1 MRSLF
6 NFHSLILGS
15 LFLLPI
21 LALIGFGLYFLWLQN
36 WLYYAIGAISACI
49 ALFFTL
55 TKWRSYQK
63 KPLIIKPIEISPNP
77 NWSDEALDAW
87 AELESFTKSYP
98 IKTDFVTNP
107 NKILKLTNEI
117 LLLVASHFNA
127 KSKYPILEF
136 PIPYLLKLISLV
148 CDDLQREV
156 LDKIPGSHA
165 IKIGDLLLAKEYYDK
180 GIKIKSVYNV
190 FNHLFNWPGAALGKA
205 RGLLM
210 DGGFSLIREELMQR
224 LLSAYISKLGYYAI
238 QLYSG
243 QITLD
248 DISPIEILSDI
259 TKKDVKKIQAYEQS
273 LEPLRILVLGQVSS
287 GKSTL
292 INKLFGEIRTAEGVL
307 PTTSKI
313 TPFKLERE
321 GLEVATILDSA
332 GYGGLEHEDAPA
344 ILKKAWE
351 EIDVVL
357 IVCNA
362 SHAAREEDAKQLQKL
377 RHEFQ
382 LHRKNRTLPVI
393 IAVACQIDKLRPFRE
408 WLPPYNIQ
416 DPQSIKAQSI
426 REVCEAIS
434 HDLTLPLDRIVP
446 VCLAPE
452 KPTYNLDDGLIPLI
466 HELLD
471 DAQRARYLRC
481 LVHKKDKSYWK
492 EWRKQVINTG
502 QFVIDKSDM
511 VLDLIIET
519 KKY

>member
-1 MRSLF
+1 MIIAL
-6 NFHSLILGS
+6 
-15 LFLLPI
+15 LFLTPVI
-21 LALIGFGLYFLWLQN
+21 ALLGFGFYFLWLQG
-36 WLYYAIGAISACI
+36 WLYYGIAVISANT
-49 ALFFTL
+49 ALFSLLMT
-55 TKWRSYQK
+55 WRSHTK
-63 KPLIIKPIEISPNP
+63 KPLVVKPIDLSPNP

-87 AELESFTKSYP
+87 AELENFTKNYP
-98 IKTDFVTNP
+98 IKTDVVTDP

-127 KSKYPILEF
+127 TSKYPILEF

-148 CDDLQREV
+148 CEDLQREV

-180 GIKIKSVYNV
+180 GLKIKSVYNV
-190 FNHLFNWPGAALGKA
+190 FNHFFNLPGAALSKA
-205 RGLLM
+205 RSLLV
-210 DGGFSLIREELMQR
+210 DKGFNLIREEVLQN
-224 LLSAYISKLGYYAI
+224 LLSAYIKKLGYYAI

-248 DISPIEILSDI
+248 DISPIEILSDV
-259 TKKDVKKIQAYEQS
+259 TKKDVKKIKAYEQS

-307 PTTSKI
+307 PTTSQI

-332 GYGGLEHEDAPA
+332 GYGGLEHEDAPEL
-344 ILKKAWE
+344 LKKAWS

-362 SHAAREEDAKQLQKL
+362 SHAAREADAKQLQKL

-393 IAVACQIDKLRPFRE
+393 IAVASQIDKLRPFRE

-434 HDLTLPLDRIVP
+434 HDLTLPLGRIVP

-481 LVHKKDKSYWK
+481 LVHQQDKSYWQ
-492 EWRKQVINTG
+492 EWRKQVKNTG
-502 QFVIDKSDM
+502 QFIIDISDK
-511 VLDLIIET
+511 IA
-519 KKY
+519 

>member
-1 MRSLF
+1 MRSVF
-6 NFHSLILGS
+6 NLHSLILGS

-21 LALIGFGLYFLWLQN
+21 IALIGFGLYFLWLQD
-36 WLYYAIGAISACI
+36 WLYYGIEVISANI
-49 ALFFTL
+49 ALFSLL
-55 TKWRSYQK
+55 TTYRNHQK
-63 KPLIIKPIEISPNP
+63 KPLAIKPIEISPNP
-77 NWSDEALDAW
+77 NWSDDGLDAW
-87 AELESFTKSYP
+87 SQLDTFAKNYP
-98 IKTDFVTNP
+98 AKTDLFTNP
-107 NKILKLTNEI
+107 DKIIKLTNDV
-117 LLLVASHFNA
+117 LLLVAKHFNS

-136 PIPYLLKLISLV
+136 PLPYLLKLICLI
-148 CDDLQREV
+148 CEDLQREV

-165 IKIGDLLLAKEYYDK
+165 VQVSDLLLTKEYYDK
-180 GIKIKSVYNV
+180 AKKVTKAKSIVSVGNW
-190 FNHLFNWPGAALGKA
+190 LFNWPGAALGKA

-210 DGGFSLIREELMQR
+210 EKGFSQIKQEIINR

-248 DISPIEILSDI
+248 DIAHTEILSDASI
-259 TKKDVKKIQAYEQS
+259 KDVKNIKAYEQS
-273 LEPLRILVLGQVSS
+273 IEPLRILVLGQISS

-307 PTTSKI
+307 PTTSQI

-332 GYGGLEHEDAPA
+332 GYGGLEHDDAPA
-344 ILKKAWE
+344 ELKKAWA

-362 SHAAREEDAKQLQKL
+362 SHASRTEDAKQLNKL
-377 RHEFQ
+377 RLEFQ
-382 LHRKNRTLPVI
+382 LHRKNRALPVI
-393 IAVACQIDKLRPFRE
+393 IAVATQIDKLRPFRE

-416 DPQSIKAQSI
+416 DPHSVKAQNI
-426 REVCEAIS
+426 REVCEVIS
-434 HDLTLPLDRIVP
+434 QDLNLPLNRIVP

-481 LVHKKDKSYWK
+481 LNNQKDKSYWQ
-492 EWRKQVINTG
+492 EWRNQVKNAG
-502 QFVIDKSDM
+502 QFFVDISDK
-511 VLDLIIET
+511 IA
-519 KKY
+519 

>member
-6 NFHSLILGS
+6 SLHNIIIGL
-15 LFLLPI
+15 LFLIPI
-21 LALIGFGLYFLWLQN
+21 IALLGFGFYFLWLKG
-36 WLYYAIGAISACI
+36 WLYYGIAIISANT
-49 ALFFTL
+49 ALFSLL
-55 TKWRSYQK
+55 TTWRSHQK
-63 KPLIIKPIEISPNP
+63 KPLVVKPIDVNPNP
-77 NWSDEALDAW
+77 NWSDEAQDAW
-87 AELESFTKSYP
+87 AELNKFTKSYSA
-98 IKTDFVTNP
+98 KTDLLTNP

-117 LLLVASHFNA
+117 LLLVATHFNA

-136 PIPYLLKLISLV
+136 PTPYLLKLISLI
-148 CDDLQREV
+148 CEDLQREV

-165 IKIGDLLLAKEYYDK
+165 IKIGDLLLAKEYYEK

-190 FNHLFNWPGAALGKA
+190 LNHLFNWPGAALGKA

-210 DGGFSLIREELMQR
+210 DGGFNLIREEVLQN
-224 LLSAYISKLGYYAI
+224 LFSAYINKLGFYAI

-248 DISPIEILSDI
+248 DISPIETLSDVS
-259 TKKDVKKIQAYEQS
+259 KKDIKKIKAYEES

-321 GLEVATILDSA
+321 GMEVATILDSA
-332 GYGGLEHEDAPA
+332 GYGGLEHEDAPGL
-344 ILKKAWE
+344 LKKAWE
-351 EIDVVL
+351 EIDIVL

-393 IAVACQIDKLRPFRE
+393 VAVATQIDRLRPFRE

-416 DPQSIKAQSI
+416 EPQSIKAQGI
-426 REVCEAIS
+426 LEVCEAIS
-434 HDLTLPLDRIVP
+434 KDLSLPLGFIVP
-446 VCLAPE
+446 VCLAPD

-466 HELLD
+466 HEQLD
-471 DAQRARYLRC
+471 DAQRSRYLRC
-481 LVHKKDKSYWK
+481 LKNQKDKSYWR
-492 EWRKQVINTG
+492 EWRKQISNTG
-502 QFVIDKSDM
+502 QFIIDNSGKIAEFIKISH
-511 VLDLIIET
+511 
-519 KKY
+519 

>member
-1 MRSLF
+1 MRSVF
-6 NFHSLILGS
+6 NLHSLILGS

-21 LALIGFGLYFLWLQN
+21 IALIGFGLYFLWLQD
-36 WLYYAIGAISACI
+36 WLYYGIEVISANI
-49 ALFFTL
+49 ALFSLL
-55 TKWRSYQK
+55 TTYRNHQK
-63 KPLIIKPIEISPNP
+63 KPLAIKPIEISPNP
-77 NWSDEALDAW
+77 NWSDDGLDAW
-87 AELESFTKSYP
+87 SQLDTFAKNYP
-98 IKTDFVTNP
+98 AKTDLFTNP
-107 NKILKLTNEI
+107 DKIIKLTNDV
-117 LLLVASHFNA
+117 LLLVAKHFNS

-136 PIPYLLKLISLV
+136 PLPYLLKLISLI
-148 CDDLQREV
+148 CGDLQREV

-165 IKIGDLLLAKEYYDK
+165 VQVSDLLLTKEYYDK
-180 GIKIKSVYNV
+180 ATKAKSIVSVGNW
-190 FNHLFNWPGAALGKA
+190 LFNWPGAALGKA

-210 DGGFSLIREELMQR
+210 EKGFSQIKQEIINR

-248 DISPIEILSDI
+248 DIAPTEILSDASI
-259 TKKDVKKIQAYEQS
+259 KDVKNIKAYEQS
-273 LEPLRILVLGQVSS
+273 IEPLRIMVLGQISS

-307 PTTSKI
+307 PTTSQI

-332 GYGGLEHEDAPA
+332 GYGGLEHDDAPA
-344 ILKKAWE
+344 ELKKAWV

-362 SHAAREEDAKQLQKL
+362 SYASRTEDAKQLNKL
-377 RHEFQ
+377 RLEFQ
-382 LHRKNRTLPVI
+382 LHRKNRALPVI
-393 IAVACQIDKLRPFRE
+393 IAVATQIDKLRPFRE

-416 DPQSIKAQSI
+416 DPQSVKAQNI
-426 REVCEAIS
+426 RDACETIS
-434 HDLTLPLDRIVP
+434 QDLSLPLNRIVP

-481 LVHKKDKSYWK
+481 LNNQKDKSYWQ
-492 EWRKQVINTG
+492 EWLNQVKNAG
-502 QFVIDKSDM
+502 QFFMDISDK
-511 VLDLIIET
+511 IA
-519 KKY
+519 